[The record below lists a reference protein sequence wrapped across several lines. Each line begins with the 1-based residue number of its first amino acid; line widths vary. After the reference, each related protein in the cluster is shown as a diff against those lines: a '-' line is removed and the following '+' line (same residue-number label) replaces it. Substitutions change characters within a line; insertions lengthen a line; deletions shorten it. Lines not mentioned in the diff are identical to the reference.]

1 MTDAAEPN
9 SMQPRR
15 LLIIDD
21 EPDIREVAALSLEE
35 MAGWQVL
42 SAGSGAEGAALAAA
56 QAPDAILLDVM
67 MPEMD
72 GPTTLQALRSNPST
86 QAIPVIFMT
95 AKVQLTDRKRLQ
107 ELGAA
112 GIIAKPFDP
121 MLLAQEVAAILGWG
135 F

>member
-1 MTDAAEPN
+1 MPGTAERKN
-9 SMQPRR
+9 TESRR
-15 LLIIDD
+15 VLIIDD
-21 EPDIREVAALSLEE
+21 EPDIREIVALSLEE

-72 GPTTLQALRSNPST
+72 GPTTLQALRSNAST
-86 QAIPVIFMT
+86 HAIPVIFMT
-95 AKVQLTDRKRLQ
+95 AKVQVTDRKRLQ

-121 MLLAQEVAAILGWG
+121 MLLAQEVAAMLGWH